1 MAIQLNDRDHLIFKM
16 IDEHQVLLEK
26 HISWFIA
33 GEDKPVLIRDRL
45 RKLFYLDYLLCQRHG
60 TKLPWWTT
68 PTKPLVYM
76 LAPMSKQVAEMADSQ
91 LDLFDS
97 GVQRHLLEVAN
108 IRMLCMIAKK
118 DADLEDFDWVTLT
131 PSLSAASNF
140 DAILSVKAKALQRKI
155 GIINH
160 PADKDKFLAGAAKAI
175 EENQIQ
181 NILVVS
187 RDEAHQKD
195 LQELVAKNM
204 RLSEARRL
212 LFVTHHEL
220 YRSGIAKA
228 CMQTEDRQTINVFGE
243 ACVPASNSVSITT
256 GFAGTPAISM

>member
-76 LAPMSKQVAEMADSQ
+76 LAPMSKQVAEMGDSQ

-118 DADLEDFDWVTLT
+118 EADIEDFEWVTLR
-131 PSLSAASNF
+131 PSLTDASNF
-140 DAILSVKAKALQRKI
+140 DAILSVKTRAHQRKI

-160 PADKDKFLAGAAKAI
+160 PADKEKFLSGMAKVI
-175 EENQIQ
+175 EENQVQ

-187 RDEAHQKD
+187 RDEVYQKD
-195 LQELVAKNM
+195 LQELVSKNM
-204 RLSEARRL
+204 SLTDAKRV

-228 CMQTEDRQTINVFGE
+228 CMQTEDRQTVNVFGE
-243 ACVPASNSVSITT
+243 ACLAASNSVPMPSNFTT
-256 GFAGTPAISM
+256 APAISI